1 MALLQSACKRL
12 RVSCSPLL
20 AVADLEA
27 AFKKSWGSIS
37 GDAAAFLAR
46 YSQSTFKTSPTM
58 VLGSWLQDESFWS
71 PLLELLPDATL
82 PTVKGRQALQACH
95 AAKPLASEQYLA
107 SLTLSVLL
115 DRILSTCRVQ
125 LTKFRELA
133 SDSSSYAAVS
143 RRCTVEELGALNRL
157 LALTSS
163 NLTKS
168 SDPAATVTKP
178 AELDHQQALVPFQAA
193 SPEPALPAEMVL
205 PPATSSD
212 TATLQLQPAS
222 CSFRR
227 LVTFDQLFGC
237 DPEASFARPP
247 ARLAHNSS
255 LASCSSQKGL
265 SFREREALQLA
276 LDVDPLDAAT
286 KRALKKQRSGR
297 STAGAAK
304 ATAAATA
311 KPPSVQQSTK
321 PKPKPLTV
329 AKNPAAARKLQP
341 AKPAPAVK
349 KTGRKNKVES
359 QEEKRRQRK
368 NFASRKYHQA
378 RDLPVGL
385 S

>member
-1 MALLQSACKRL
+1 
-12 RVSCSPLL
+12 
-20 AVADLEA
+20 
-27 AFKKSWGSIS
+27 
-37 GDAAAFLAR
+37 
-46 YSQSTFKTSPTM
+46 
-58 VLGSWLQDESFWS
+58 
-71 PLLELLPDATL
+71 
-82 PTVKGRQALQACH
+82 
-95 AAKPLASEQYLA
+95 
-107 SLTLSVLL
+107 
-115 DRILSTCRVQ
+115 
-125 LTKFRELA
+125 
-133 SDSSSYAAVS
+133 
-143 RRCTVEELGALNRL
+143 
-157 LALTSS
+157 
-163 NLTKS
+163 
-168 SDPAATVTKP
+168 
-178 AELDHQQALVPFQAA
+178 
-193 SPEPALPAEMVL
+193 MVL

-378 RDLPVGL
+378 KNEALAAGSTPEMAYRAARQAHRAALQEWD
-385 S
+385 SN